1 MTLRSRW
8 LAALLAAEVVSTTG
22 SAMTYLALPWF
33 VLVTTGSAT
42 RTSLVVA
49 AELVGVAAFGLPGGA
64 LLHRLGAR
72 RTMMLCDAAR
82 APLVALV
89 PALYWSGLLRFGVL
103 LAIVLVAGAFFPPYF
118 GAQRVI
124 LPELLGEDEALVTRA
139 NAFLQAASRV
149 TMLLGPAAAGVLIG
163 VVGAPAVL
171 IVDAVTFMASLA
183 LVGLFVPPRR
193 AVAVEEE
200 DAGGLLAGIKFLLRD
215 PLLRVW
221 SIGMIVIDS
230 SWQALFLAF
239 PVLAYS
245 HFGRDAKVAGWLFA
259 SWGLGALLGNA
270 VAYRLATRDP
280 LLMTS
285 VGMLVEAL
293 PLWFLA
299 LSLPLAGYVSV
310 MLAAG
315 VMNGLVNPSLHA
327 TFTLRTP
334 ASVRAKASTAV
345 LTLSSIGGP
354 LAVAGAG
361 PTLDAW
367 GSRPVF
373 LAVAALQTA
382 VRIGIGIVGLR
393 QRGRARMRVVTAA
406 P

>member
-49 AELVGVAAFGLPGGA
+49 AELA
-64 LLHRLGAR
+64 
-72 RTMMLCDAAR
+72 
-82 APLVALV
+82 
-89 PALYWSGLLRFGVL
+89 
-103 LAIVLVAGAFFPPYF
+103 
-118 GAQRVI
+118 
-124 LPELLGEDEALVTRA
+124 
-139 NAFLQAASRV
+139 
-149 TMLLGPAAAGVLIG
+149 G

-171 IVDAVTFMASLA
+171 IVGAATFVASLA

-200 DAGGLLAGIKFLLRD
+200 GAGGLLAGIKFLLRD

-259 SWGLGALLGNA
+259 SWGLGALIGNA
-270 VAYRLATRDP
+270 AAYRLANRDP

-285 VGMLVEAL
+285 AGMLVEAL
-293 PLWFLA
+293 PLWLLA
-299 LSLPLAGYVSV
+299 VSLPVTGSGGVS
-310 MLAAG
+310 LAAG
-315 VMNGLVNPSLHA
+315 IMKRPANPSLH
-327 TFTLRTP
+327 
-334 ASVRAKASTAV
+334 
-345 LTLSSIGGP
+345 
-354 LAVAGAG
+354 
-361 PTLDAW
+361 
-367 GSRPVF
+367 
-373 LAVAALQTA
+373 
-382 VRIGIGIVGLR
+382 
-393 QRGRARMRVVTAA
+393 
-406 P
+406 

>member
-1 MTLRSRW
+1 M
-8 LAALLAAEVVSTTG
+8 
-22 SAMTYLALPWF
+22 
-33 VLVTTGSAT
+33 
-42 RTSLVVA
+42 
-49 AELVGVAAFGLPGGA
+49 
-64 LLHRLGAR
+64 
-72 RTMMLCDAAR
+72 
-82 APLVALV
+82 
-89 PALYWSGLLRFGVL
+89 
-103 LAIVLVAGAFFPPYF
+103 
-118 GAQRVI
+118 
-124 LPELLGEDEALVTRA
+124 
-139 NAFLQAASRV
+139 
-149 TMLLGPAAAGVLIG
+149 
-163 VVGAPAVL
+163 
-171 IVDAVTFMASLA
+171 
-183 LVGLFVPPRR
+183 
-193 AVAVEEE
+193 
-200 DAGGLLAGIKFLLRD
+200 
-215 PLLRVW
+215 
-221 SIGMIVIDS
+221 
-230 SWQALFLAF
+230 
-239 PVLAYS
+239 
-245 HFGRDAKVAGWLFA
+245 AGWLFA